1 MVDMDP
7 HLALTSQPNKYPVL
21 LLQVYSLFFF
31 SYWSKNVL
39 GPGLT

>member
-21 LLQVYSLFFF
+21 LLQVYSLFF
-31 SYWSKNVL
+31 S
-39 GPGLT
+39 LTGVKMF